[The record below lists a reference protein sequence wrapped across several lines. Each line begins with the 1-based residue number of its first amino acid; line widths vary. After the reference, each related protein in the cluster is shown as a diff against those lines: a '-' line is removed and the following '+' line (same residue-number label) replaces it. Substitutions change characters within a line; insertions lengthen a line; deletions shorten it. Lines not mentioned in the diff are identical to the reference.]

1 MGLIGKTP
9 GWWLLKSELSLARQ
23 EGTSGL
29 AQVSSFIL
37 EPKESV
43 LH

>member
-9 GWWLLKSELSLARQ
+9 GQLKSELGSARQ
-23 EGTSGL
+23 WETSGL

-37 EPKESV
+37 DPKESL

>member
-9 GWWLLKSELSLARQ
+9 GWWLLKSELGLARQ
-23 EGTSGL
+23 WETSGL

-37 EPKESV
+37 VPKESL